1 MGHNQSQVFCTA
13 KETINKVKGSPWEW
27 GKIIANETT
36 DKGLISKI
44 YKQLMQ
50 LKTRKTNIP
59 IKKWVDHSI
68 DISLMSSSS
77 KEDIQMANKH
87 MERCSASL
95 IISVQLLSSICL
107 FVIPWTAGYQTSL
120 SITNSWCLLKLT
132 SVELVMPSSH
142 LIPFSSCLQSFPAS
156 GSFPESL
163 LRIRWPK
170 YWSFSFSIGPS
181 SIRDWSPL
189 GLTGLISLQSKGLS
203 RVFSNT
209 PVQKHQLFGAQL
221 SLFCSLLENANQ
233 NYYEAL
239 PHTCQND
246 HHQKIY
252 KQSWRKYGEKGTLL
266 HCWWVWNSPFR
277 NNKEKHINKQKM
289 NI

>member
-1 MGHNQSQVFCTA
+1 MGHNQSLGFCTA
-13 KETINKVKGSPWEW
+13 KETINKVKGPPGEW
-27 GKIIANETT
+27 WKIIANETT

-68 DISLMSSSS
+68 DISLLSSSS

-87 MERCSASL
+87 IERCSASL

-120 SITNSWCLLKLT
+120 SITNSWYLLRLT

-156 GSFPESL
+156 GSFPE
-163 LRIRWPK
+163 WPK
-170 YWSFSFSIGPS
+170 YWSFSGGQSIGAS
-181 SIRDWSPL
+181 VSASV
-189 GLTGLISLQSKGLS
+189 LTSEYSGLISFRIDWLDLLA
-203 RVFSNT
+203 
-209 PVQKHQLFGAQL
+209 VQGTLK
-221 SLFCSLLENANQ
+221 SLLQHPSSKASIIWCS
-233 NYYEAL
+233 AVF
-239 PHTCQND
+239 
-246 HHQKIY
+246 I
-252 KQSWRKYGEKGTLL
+252 LL
-266 HCWWVWNSPFR
+266 IIRECKS
-277 NNKEKHINKQKM
+277 KLQ
-289 NI
+289 